1 MILYHFTTLSP
12 HRFYTQQN
20 LKRYTS
26 FQEAFSVGNNEDQ
39 FILFLL
45 LRTLSLPVLNYHSN
59 TTTHKRAEMIKTFN
73 HGSTRV
79 LILNQQISIDGVDL
93 QYQCRLMVPLDIPY
107 GPGKLEQIAGRVHRL
122 SQPRDTICAILQ
134 LQSAEQIDQ
143 SFSNWDMPNFLSK
156 GVPMVMAQYSS
167 QEQRQTLRLSLV
179 MFPRLLSRHRSSGS
193 LLQALL
199 EHIKLCG
206 RPFAR

>member
-1 MILYHFTTLSP
+1 MI
-12 HRFYTQQN
+12 
-20 LKRYTS
+20 
-26 FQEAFSVGNNEDQ
+26 E
-39 FILFLL
+39 
-45 LRTLSLPVLNYHSN
+45 
-59 TTTHKRAEMIKTFN
+59 TFN

-93 QYQCRLMVPLDIPY
+93 QYQCRLMVLLDIPY
-107 GPGKLEQIAGRVHRL
+107 GPGKLEKIVGRVHRL

-134 LQSAEQIDQ
+134 LQSAEQTDQ
-143 SFSNWDMPNFLSK
+143 SFSNWGMPNILSK

-193 LLQALL
+193 LLKALL

-206 RPFAR
+206 RLFAR